1 MLYSVPLCVFDF
13 LAVCYEKKVQT
24 VVIDNPTNI
33 NKASHHLSPQ
43 VIEHKN
49 DKA

>member
-1 MLYSVPLCVFDF
+1 MIHTIGFIGISTASVGI
-13 LAVCYEKKVQT
+13 KKVQT

-43 VIEHKN
+43 VIEHEN